1 MTRPTNP
8 DRPPLASAIKAQAKG
23 GDSGVGCLRQRLHR
37 FLAVALLLPFV
48 GCAARPGMEILA
60 PSTVSAAA
68 ADAVTVY
75 VATTRERRS
84 PDRNGFTNHRSHD
97 LNFADYT
104 VTIPPTHRPGRIEWP
119 RIPADPATSFTPIR
133 DNVLTKQSF
142 EAALASRRCSD
153 AGAGTVVF
161 VHGYNTNFP
170 EALFRVVQM
179 IADTDRRTIPILFAW
194 PSDASAL
201 GYVADRD
208 SAMYSRD
215 YVADFLIGL
224 TRLCGGGQITL
235 VGHSMGAWLTVEAL
249 RQLRLAGRSDVLG
262 RLQVALASPDIDVE
276 VFRTQMGI
284 IGPLSPP
291 MIVLVSRD
299 DRALSVSSQL
309 AGARQRLGRLDVND
323 PEVQIAARAAN
334 LTVIDISGL
343 NASDR
348 FNHDRYVSFAGIYAR
363 MAATG
368 AIAPGTSLRRA
379 GAFVFNTVGTALS
392 SPFAL
397 AGRALSP
404 E

>member
-1 MTRPTNP
+1 
-8 DRPPLASAIKAQAKG
+8 
-23 GDSGVGCLRQRLHR
+23 
-37 FLAVALLLPFV
+37 
-48 GCAARPGMEILA
+48 MEILA
-60 PSTVSAAA
+60 PVAAPSAAP
-68 ADAVTVY
+68 DTVTVY
-75 VATTRERRS
+75 VATTRERQS
-84 PDRNGFTNHRSHD
+84 ADRNGFTNRRSHD
-97 LNFADYT
+97 LNFAGYT
-104 VTIPPTHRPGRIEWP
+104 VSVPPTHRPGRIEWP
-119 RIPADPATSFTPIR
+119 RIPADPATSFAPIG
-133 DNVLTKQSF
+133 DNVLTRSSF
-142 EAALASRRCSD
+142 EAALASRRCGE
-153 AGAGTVVF
+153 AGTGTVVF
-161 VHGYNTNFP
+161 VHGYNTNLP

-179 IADTDRRTIPILFAW
+179 TADTDRRTIPILFAW

-215 YVADFLIGL
+215 YLADFLVGL

-235 VGHSMGAWLTVEAL
+235 VGHSMGGWLTVEAL

-276 VFRTQMGI
+276 VFRTQMSI

-291 MIVLVSRD
+291 MVVLVSRD
-299 DRALSVSSQL
+299 DRALSVSSRL

-323 PEVQIAARAAN
+323 PEVQMAARAAN

-368 AIAPGTSLRRA
+368 VIAPGTGLRRA
-379 GAFVFNTVGTALS
+379 GAFVFNAVGTALS
-392 SPFAL
+392 SPFVI
-397 AGRALSP
+397 AGHALSP